1 MEFIN
6 YIKKII
12 EGSSKESSKRF
23 MAIWTMCLITI
34 VVFYSM
40 LVEHVDNLTV
50 LFYLLSF
57 VGSLMAVSTIESVT
71 TKKILKDKDTK
82 LNNKEEDFDRSER

>member
-1 MEFIN
+1 
-6 YIKKII
+6 
-12 EGSSKESSKRF
+12 